1 MKTNSPPSATS
12 RAALF
17 AAAITCTALLAGPAA
32 AQSDLHADDWSFNFF
47 NDSSFTVMEFRV
59 TEKSGRFSHNWLS
72 APMAPGIGLTMEF
85 TDPLD
90 TRCEILTRVV
100 FHDGAVFDG
109 TVNYCGTAI
118 VTATDDW
125 LYFE

>member
-1 MKTNSPPSATS
+1 MKTNSPHPAASC
-12 RAALF
+12 AALF
-17 AAAITCTALLAGPAA
+17 AAAIACTALLAVPVA
-32 AQSDLHADDWSFNFF
+32 AQGDLGDDDWSFNFF

-59 TEKSGRFSHNWLS
+59 IDQYGRFSHNWLS
-72 APMAPGIGLTMEF
+72 APMPPGIGLTMEF

-90 TRCEILTRVV
+90 NRCEVMTRVV

-109 TVNYCGTAI
+109 TVDYCGTAI
-118 VTATDDW
+118 VRATDDW